1 MTQMNWEKLLVE
13 ERFGADTVK
22 SIDGRSQFQ
31 KDIDRITFSSSFRR
45 LGRKT
50 QVHPL
55 NENDHIHTR
64 LSHSLEV
71 ACVGRSLGIM
81 LGKFLISINALH
93 DHDKITPS
101 NIGEIV
107 RAACLAHDIGN
118 PPFGHGG
125 EEVIKKW
132 FGQAFENSEIKNR
145 ITPKEKE
152 ADFTCFD
159 GNAMA
164 FRIVTYKEYY
174 TGNGGMRL
182 TYPTIG
188 AMLKYPWT
196 SHFAGKKEKFSCFI
210 SEFESLNNVANKL
223 GLNCIEKMP
232 NENKAKYARHPLAFL
247 VEAADDICYRI
258 LDMEDAVELGLLT
271 PCFIEKKFKHLL
283 KLKSHEEGI
292 LSSSQVSRR
301 TKNALLRGKTMELL
315 IADVMQVFE
324 DNYDG
329 IMAGTFEVGLT
340 ETLTKESCI
349 ALNDAYQYVVS
360 DVYSS
365 RRKTI
370 IEIGAFST
378 LGNLFDTFSEAAFQI
393 CCMEE
398 KRRSYKTRKICELL
412 GANIHFNIAAPNPN
426 SLYYGLMLTLDYITG
441 MTDQYATSINKKIL
455 GIDM

>member
-1 MTQMNWEKLLVE
+1 MTRMDWKKLLIA
-13 ERFGADTVK
+13 ERFGAETIK
-22 SIDGRSQFQ
+22 SVDGRSQFQ

-81 LGKFLISINALH
+81 LGNFLISIKALH
-93 DHDKITPS
+93 EEITPS

-132 FGQAFENSEIKNR
+132 FGQAFEMSDIKNR
-145 ITPKEKE
+145 ITPKERE

-164 FRIVTYKEYY
+164 FRIVTFKEYY
-174 TGNGGMRL
+174 TGDGGMRL

-196 SHFAGKKEKFSCFI
+196 SHFAGKKEKFGCFM
-210 SEFESLNNVANKL
+210 SEFESLNHVANKL
-223 GLNCIEKMP
+223 GLNCIE
-232 NENKAKYARHPLAFL
+232 EVLDESKAKYVRHPLAFL

-258 LDMEDAVELGLLT
+258 LDIEDAVELGLLSLS
-271 PCFIEKKFKHLL
+271 FIEKEFKPLL
-283 KLKSHEEGI
+283 NLKNHEEEL
-292 LSSSQVSRR
+292 LSASNVSRR

-315 IADVMQVFE
+315 IADVMQVFK
-324 DNYDG
+324 DNYDE
-329 IMAGTFEVGLT
+329 IMEGTFETGLT
-340 ETLTKESCI
+340 ETRTKESCNV
-349 ALNDAYQYVVS
+349 LNEAYKHVIS

-378 LGNLFDTFSEAAFQI
+378 IGNLLDTFSEAAFQI
-393 CCMEE
+393 CCLEQ
-398 KRRSYKTRKICELL
+398 KRRSYKTRKISELL
-412 GANIHFNIAAPNPN
+412 GSNIPFDVNTPNTKH
-426 SLYYGLMLTLDYITG
+426 LYHGLMLTLDYITG

-455 GIDM
+455 GINM